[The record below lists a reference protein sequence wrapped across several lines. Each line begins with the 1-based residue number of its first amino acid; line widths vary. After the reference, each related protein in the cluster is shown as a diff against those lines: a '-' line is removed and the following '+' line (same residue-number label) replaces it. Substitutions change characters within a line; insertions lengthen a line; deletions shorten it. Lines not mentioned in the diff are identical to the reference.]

1 MSEGAAAWAE
11 KIYGPAGSH
20 TAGANG
26 AIAENLPTVTGGRRR
41 TNRRTNRRQ
50 RKQRKSQRR
59 RIRGGRK

>member
-41 TNRRTNRRQ
+41 TKRRQTRQ